1 MVVLY
6 TTLNM
11 TVKNLLLAILLLF
24 PFWGEAARAKRCEGK
39 ISDQVEHLFYQ
50 IKSKRSA
57 HKLEEIFQKL
67 RNTYGFNGV
76 VLISEKNHV
85 IYKKAFGYADLQKHD
100 SLQLNSQFQLASVS
114 KQFTSMAIM
123 MLKERGYLNYDDKV
137 TRFYPDFPYEKVTI
151 RQLLTH
157 RAGLPDYR
165 WFIDTLW
172 TDKNKP
178 ISNQDMMRLFAKHKP
193 DPYFSTGSHHAYS
206 NTGYAIL
213 AAIVEKISGVSFS
226 QFMQLAI
233 FKPLGMNHTLVYS
246 KCDNENLPGN
256 VCGYERNGRW
266 KAPNDCFNGI
276 TGDKNVFS
284 TVDDL
289 FLWDQA
295 LYSDKLVKQSTL
307 SEAFKPGSPELKGW
321 RNYGFGWRINR
332 TNPDKL
338 IVYHS
343 GWWRGFR
350 TFFMRNV
357 SDQNSIIVLSN
368 TVNYSINSL
377 GEVYSMVM
385 NSQLDSLA
393 VD

>member
-1 MVVLY
+1 MFLRIYLFLV
-6 TTLNM
+6 
-11 TVKNLLLAILLLF
+11 LLAAPTL
-24 PFWGEAARAKRCEGK
+24 GNAALAKRSTGK
-39 ISDQVEHLFYQ
+39 IAAQVEHLFYR

-57 HKLEEIFQKL
+57 EKLEAIFSKL
-67 RNTYGFNGV
+67 RSTYGFNGV
-76 VLISEKNHV
+76 VLISEKNHI

-100 SLQLNSQFQLASVS
+100 SLNIRSQFQLASVS

-123 MLKERGYLNYDDKV
+123 MLKERGFLSYEDKV
-137 TRFYPDFPYEKVTI
+137 TRFFPEFPYPTVTI

-157 RAGLPDYR
+157 RAGMADYR
-165 WFIDTLW
+165 WFIDPYW
-172 TDKNKP
+172 TDKDAP
-178 ISNQDMMRLFAKHKP
+178 ISNQEMMRLFALYKP
-193 DPYFSTGSHHAYS
+193 DPYFSAGAHHAYS

-213 AAIVEKISGVSFS
+213 AAIVEKVSGVSFS
-226 QFMQLAI
+226 AFMRQAV
-233 FKPLGMNHTLVYS
+233 FEPLGMNNTLVYS
-246 KCDNENLPGN
+246 KCDNDALPGN
-256 VCGYERNGRW
+256 VIGYERNGRW

-295 LYSDKLVKQSTL
+295 LYGNRLVKQSTL
-307 SEAFKPGSPELKGW
+307 KEAFEPGSPELKGW

-332 TNPDKL
+332 SNPEKQ

-350 TFFMRNV
+350 TFFMRNTT
-357 SDQNSIIVLSN
+357 DQNSIIVLSN

-377 GEVYSMVM
+377 GEVYAMVM
-385 NSQLDSLA
+385 NGELDSLE